1 MEPNDF
7 LSGLTQNKNPESD
20 SIRLA
25 VLIDLG
31 AQGQWSEILSIPPG
45 EYDGL
50 AVLTTAL
57 RILDEESERGNTG
70 EEPEAPQPRCHC
82 GSFLKAQPDEVW
94 HTQRRVQDCGRREVA
109 ERRG

>member
-1 MEPNDF
+1 MPERPAAPARRVLGEF
-7 LSGLTQNKNPESD
+7 EEETRYSQPLTGAT
-20 SIRLA
+20 LA
-25 VLIDLG
+25 PMLEEEDMGIFG
-31 AQGQWSEILSIPPG
+31 WSLPPG
-45 EYDGL
+45 CHTL
-50 AVLTTAL
+50 P
-57 RILDEESERGNTG
+57 G